1 MTGWFGDRAVLVP
14 LADAHDR
21 QHIVAALAAALPH
34 CTVRPGLGV
43 VLVEAPAPDPRLLDV
58 VRAVRIDDDVAGAA
72 ARERTVVIDVRYD
85 GSDLSECAAML
96 GTSPS
101 GLAQAHAEQVWRVAM
116 MGFAPGFAYL
126 VPAAGQVVD
135 WGHVQRRA
143 APRTQVP
150 AGSVAVAAGMS
161 AVYPHALPGGWQLI
175 GTTSMVMFDV
185 ADAVEPT
192 ALHPG
197 DQVRFRAIR

>member
-1 MTGWFGDRAVLVP
+1 MLVP
-14 LADAHDR
+14 VTASDDR
-21 QHIVAALAAALPH
+21 QRIVAALAGALPH
-34 CTVRPGLGV
+34 CAVRPGLEV
-43 VLVEAPAPDPRLLDV
+43 VLVEAPAPDPGLLDA
-58 VRAVRIDDDVAGAA
+58 VRAVRIDDDVVGAA

-96 GTSPS
+96 GTSPA
-101 GLAQAHAEQVWRVAM
+101 GLAQAHRDQVWRVAM

-126 VPAAGQVVD
+126 VPAAGPVVD
-135 WGHVQRRA
+135 WGRVQRRA

-185 ADAVEPT
+185 TDAVQPA
-192 ALHPG
+192 ALRPG
-197 DQVRFRAIR
+197 DQVQFQAAR